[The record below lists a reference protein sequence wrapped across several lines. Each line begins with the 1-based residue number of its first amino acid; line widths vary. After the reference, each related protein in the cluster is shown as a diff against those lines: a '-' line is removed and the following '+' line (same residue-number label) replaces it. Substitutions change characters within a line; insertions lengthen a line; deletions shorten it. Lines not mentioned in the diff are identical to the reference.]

1 MAPLFEVL
9 LPRHRHRHHEQANYR
24 GPSLSA
30 SSKNSDIFITA
41 VVKPRH
47 AQKDLSTAVLPQGW
61 HPAHHQSSA
70 RPVGLQRSERRGC
83 SQTDVREMAAAFF
96 CGKGKDYEDSNC
108 FKAVSDAETECIKLA
123 RERKW
128 TLEEEQ
134 ACYHKLFKKAT
145 DEQPQPLSQGYH
157 DLLDFWENRCCEK
170 ETVETKCKSYNPEGK
185 CEIYEYVG
193 PHLS

>member
-1 MAPLFEVL
+1 MPKKTCQQLCYHKDGT
-9 LPRHRHRHHEQANYR
+9 PRIIN
-24 GPSLSA
+24 P
-30 SSKNSDIFITA
+30 
-41 VVKPRH
+41 
-47 AQKDLSTAVLPQGW
+47 PQG
-61 HPAHHQSSA
+61 QLDCS
-70 RPVGLQRSERRGC
+70 VLKEVGC

-123 RERKW
+123 RKHKW
-128 TLEEEQ
+128 TPEEEE
-134 ACYHKLFKKAT
+134 ACYHKHFKKAT

-185 CEIYEYVG
+185 CEIYEYVD